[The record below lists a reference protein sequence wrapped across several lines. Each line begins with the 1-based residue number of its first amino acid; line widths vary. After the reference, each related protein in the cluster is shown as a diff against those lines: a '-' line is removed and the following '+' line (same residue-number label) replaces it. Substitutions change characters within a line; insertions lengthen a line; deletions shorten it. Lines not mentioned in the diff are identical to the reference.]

1 MGVFRYTS
9 TLSIMKGSL
18 YKYLF
23 LIGLHIALAFL
34 VFYVRVFSLIY
45 ALLIL
50 LVGVLYIVKNKD
62 RNNEALYFAAYF
74 MGIEVF
80 LRMTKGLPLYEI
92 GKYGVIVFMTMGM
105 FYRGIQKQAGYFFVY
120 LLLLLPAILLTV
132 KDLGADINM
141 RKAIAFNLSGPVCLG
156 ISAMYC
162 AQREI
167 SIKRLVNVLFVMG
180 LPIVTTGVYLQLY
193 TPSLQDTI
201 TSTGSNF
208 AASGGFGPNQVSTI
222 LGLGMFV
229 FFVQI
234 LFNSKNKILLG
245 VNATLLALL
254 AYRGLIT
261 FSRGGIITALVIMG
275 LLVIVIYLNTNIKA
289 KSKLLFMML
298 LGVFLSFGVW
308 SYTALQTDGLI
319 ENRYRNEDARGR
331 EKESLLTGRE
341 TLIATELQMFYDNPI
356 FGVGVGRNREVRKE
370 ETGIAAASHNE
381 ISRILAEH
389 GTLGLIGLLILIFVP
404 LSNYFSNREN
414 IFLLSFF
421 VFWALTINHA
431 AMRIAAPAFVYALS
445 LLKVTFDEKEDSVIT
460 NQE

>member
-1 MGVFRYTS
+1 MTKGSVIKY
-9 TLSIMKGSL
+9 LSI
-18 YKYLF
+18 
-23 LIGLHIALAFL
+23 IGLHVALGFL
-34 VFYVRVFSLIY
+34 IYYVRFFSLAY
-45 ALLIL
+45 GLIVL
-50 LVGVLYIVKNKD
+50 FLGLLYIVKNQD

-74 MGIEVF
+74 MSMEVF
-80 LRMTKGLPLYEI
+80 LRMTGGAPFHEI
-92 GKYGVIVFMTMGM
+92 GKYAVIVFMSLGLL
-105 FYRGIQKQAGYFFVY
+105 FKGVNKQGSYYFVY
-120 LLLLLPAILLTV
+120 ILLLLPAIFLTV
-132 KDLGADINM
+132 QDLGSGMNL

-162 AQREI
+162 AQRDI
-167 SIKRLVNVLFVMG
+167 SIKRFVNLLSVMG

-193 TPSLQDTI
+193 TPSLQETI
-201 TSTGSNF
+201 TNTGSNF

-234 LFNSKNKILLG
+234 LLNSKNKLLL
-245 VNATLLALL
+245 VTNTMLLALL
-254 AYRGLIT
+254 AYRGLMT

-289 KSKLLFMML
+289 KGKLLFMML
-298 LGVFLSFGVW
+298 LGVFLSFSVW

-319 ENRYRNEDARGR
+319 ENRYRNENASGV

-356 FGVGVGRNREVRKE
+356 FGVGVGRNKEVREE

-431 AMRIAAPAFVYALS
+431 AMRTSIPAFVYALS
-445 LLKVTFDEKEDSVIT
+445 LLKVSFDKPVAVAEEVDVSET
-460 NQE
+460 